1 MISLETAQKLKDAGF
16 VIEPQIGDIV
26 SVLWDKNSNTGGLQK
41 AVFQDRPAYGIGRE
55 FGQWQAYNGKLNGN
69 PVVEILDS
77 FPEFKGVV
85 VHPSLSQLLADIEA
99 RGYVWALRHSGSYEI
114 SICPWGDISKTKTFK
129 AKSPDEA
136 AAQALLWIIEQ
147 EKGE

>member
-1 MISLETAQKLKDAGF
+1 MISLETAQALKDAGLGWNPHAGDYYYRVYDQGF
-16 VIEPQIGDIV
+16 GHYDKYPQLVDG
-26 SVLWDKNSNTGGLQK
+26 KNYIDFMANNVYHAL
-41 AVFQDRPAYGIGRE
+41 
-55 FGQWQAYNGKLNGN
+55 
-69 PVVEILDS
+69 
-77 FPEFKGVV
+77 
-85 VHPSLSQLLADIEA
+85 SLSQLLAEIEA